1 MATMLRPKAS
11 AIASSLIAVAPV
23 AIPPTTIVPHP
34 MNTKA
39 NVPMNSAIAFFII
52 CLLNCDSDESAV
64 SQTTVRPS
72 SLHFGRSG
80 AQFKFDGCL
89 KAQWQKMGTH
99 ILDAGG
105 GSDGRVI
112 DSIGCG

>member
-39 NVPMNSAIAFFII
+39 NVPMNSAIAFVII
-52 CLLNCDSDESAV
+52 CLLKCDSDESAV
-64 SQTTVRPS
+64 SQARVRPPA
-72 SLHFGRSG
+72 LDFGGSG

-89 KAQWQKMGTH
+89 IAQW
-99 ILDAGG
+99 
-105 GSDGRVI
+105 
-112 DSIGCG
+112 DSYAKGNQPTSNF